1 MWNQSRKPAALL
13 FSLVVLVCVAVGGT
27 AAFLTARGQA
37 VNTFAPGTVGAQ
49 VTEDFDGTVK
59 KNVNVINT
67 GNAEAYLRVRLI
79 GYRVNAQGQRIGGTA
94 AIPTFTPG
102 ENWVP
107 YGEYYYYTLPVAA
120 GQAPAAPLIGES
132 GITLMQY
139 TDADG
144 GLQVIEVVAEAVQ
157 SSPARAVGQSW
168 GVAIAP
174 GSVTAYPASS
184 EG

>member
-13 FSLVVLVCVAVGGT
+13 FSLLVLVCVAVGGT

-37 VNTFAPGTVGAQ
+37 VNTFTPGTVGAQ

-59 KNVNVINT
+59 KNVNVTNT
-67 GNAEAYLRVRLI
+67 GSAEAYLRVKLVS
-79 GYRVNAQGQRIGGTA
+79 YRVNAQGQRIGGTA
-94 AIPTFTPG
+94 AIPTFEPG

-132 GITLMQY
+132 GITLAQY

-144 GLQVIEVVAEAVQ
+144 GLQVIEVVAEAIQ

-174 GSVTAYPASS
+174 GSVTAYPADS

>member
-49 VTEDFDGTVK
+49 VTEDFAGTVK
-59 KNVNVINT
+59 NNVNVTNT
-67 GNAEAYLRVRLI
+67 GRAEAYLRVKLVS
-79 GYRVNAQGQRIGGTA
+79 YRVNAQGQRIGGA
-94 AIPTFTPG
+94 ADIPTFTPG

-132 GITLMQY
+132 GITLAQY

-144 GLQVIEVVAEAVQ
+144 GLQVIEVVAEAIQ

-174 GSVTAYPASS
+174 GSVTAYPADS

>member
-13 FSLVVLVCVAVGGT
+13 ISLVVLVCVAVGGT
-27 AAFLTARGQA
+27 AAFLTARGQV
-37 VNTFAPGTVGAQ
+37 VNAFTPGTVGAQ

-59 KNVNVINT
+59 KNVNVTNT
-67 GNAEAYLRVRLI
+67 GSAEAYLRVKLI

-94 AIPTFTPG
+94 AIPAFEPG

-132 GITLMQY
+132 GITLARY

-144 GLQVIEVVAEAVQ
+144 GLQVIEVVAEAIQ

-174 GSVTAYPASS
+174 GSVTAYPADS